1 MDYNTALNYI
11 YSLDRFGGVAGL
23 ERITPVL
30 KYFNNPQNKV
40 KSLHIAG
47 TNGKGSVAAM
57 LNSCLQA
64 AGYKVGLYISPFI
77 IEFCERIQIN
87 SQFIPKCE
95 LACLTETAKTACEKL
110 NITLG
115 QFEFITVV
123 AFLYFSNEKCDYMVL
138 ETGLGGRCDA
148 TNTVS
153 KPEVSIITSISLD
166 HIAILGDTLFKIATE
181 KAGIIK
187 PSVPVVTAR
196 QESDA
201 LKAISE
207 TCKQKNA
214 PLAIA
219 NAPTNI
225 YVDVASTKFTYGGS
239 GYATSL
245 IGYHQAENAALCIEA
260 LNHLGIDN
268 EYICKGLESASHPAR
283 LEIISKDPLVVLD
296 GAHNEGGA
304 KALAEYLKTI
314 NFKGTAIVA
323 AMQDKDAKTVAREL
337 SPYLNNI
344 IAVSVEGNARSLP
357 PQKLAECFEGV
368 ANVAVA
374 ESYEKALAMAGNSPL
389 LVCGSLYLAADIRPI
404 LLERY
409 KN

>member
-30 KYFNNPQNKV
+30 EYFDNPQNKV

-57 LNSCLQA
+57 LNACLKT

-115 QFEFITVV
+115 QFEFITLV

-166 HIAILGDTLFKIATE
+166 HTAILGDALFKIATE

-187 PSVPVVTAR
+187 PSVPVVTAS
-196 QESDA
+196 QDSDA
-201 LKAISE
+201 LKAILE

-214 PLAIA
+214 PLTIV

-225 YVDVASTKFTYGGS
+225 YVDAANTKFTYGDS
-239 GYATSL
+239 EYATSL

-268 EYICKGLESASHPAR
+268 QYICKGLECVSHPAR
-283 LEIISKDPLVVLD
+283 LEIMSKNPLVVLD

-304 KALAEYLKTI
+304 KALGEYLKAI

-323 AMQDKDAKTVAREL
+323 AMQDKDAKTVAKEL

-344 IAVSVEGNARSLP
+344 IAVSVRGNSRSLSP
-357 PQKLAECFEGV
+357 RKLAEHFEGV
-368 ANVAVA
+368 AKVTVA
-374 ESYEKALAMAGNSPL
+374 ENYEKALTLAGNYPL

-404 LLERY
+404 LLEKY

>member
-30 KYFNNPQNKV
+30 EYFDNPQNMV

-57 LNSCLQA
+57 INACLKT

-77 IEFCERIQIN
+77 IEFRERIQIN
-87 SQFIPKCE
+87 SQFIPKID
-95 LACLTETAKTACEKL
+95 LASLTETVKTACEKL

-153 KPEVSIITSISLD
+153 KPQVSIITSISLD
-166 HIAILGDTLFKIATE
+166 HTAILGDTLFKIATE

-187 PSVPVVTAR
+187 PSVPVVTAK

-201 LKAISE
+201 LNAILE

-214 PLAIA
+214 PIAIA
-219 NAPTNI
+219 TTPANI
-225 YVDVASTKFTYGGS
+225 YVDVCGTKFTCGDS
-239 GYATSL
+239 EYATSL
-245 IGYHQAENAALCIEA
+245 VGNHQAENAALCIDA
-260 LNHLGIDN
+260 LKHLGIDN
-268 EYICKGLESASHPAR
+268 KYICKGLESAFHPAR
-283 LEIISKDPLVVLD
+283 LEIISKNPLVVLD

-304 KALAEYLKTI
+304 KALGEYLKAI

-323 AMQDKDAKTVAREL
+323 AMQDKDAKTVAKEL

-344 IAVSVEGNARSLP
+344 IAVSVKGNSRSLP
-357 PQKLAECFEGV
+357 PQKLAEHFEGV

-374 ESYEKALAMAGNSPL
+374 ESYEKALALAGNSPL